1 MRLGDL
7 ACVARHGCE
16 QEILPKVRST
26 FNLGMSPPQ
35 EMTHSPSRSQNQM
48 FSKFNAM
55 GLNNLIQDSLSRGN
69 DITSDIESK
78 LKNAGR

>member
-1 MRLGDL
+1 
-7 ACVARHGCE
+7 
-16 QEILPKVRST
+16 
-26 FNLGMSPPQ
+26 
-35 EMTHSPSRSQNQM
+35 MTHSPSRSQNQM